1 MFLAQ
6 AGAEEGHGAGM
17 GQWARLLPGENLL
30 GHAGTDNA
38 GEKIQAWIRAG
49 GNKKKKTPSPLDGI
63 KLHEELFR
71 KFFYGAAPV

>member
-1 MFLAQ
+1 MMFLAQ

-49 GNKKKKTPSPLDGI
+49 GNKKKKNPFTFGWNQT
-63 KLHEELFR
+63 
-71 KFFYGAAPV
+71 A